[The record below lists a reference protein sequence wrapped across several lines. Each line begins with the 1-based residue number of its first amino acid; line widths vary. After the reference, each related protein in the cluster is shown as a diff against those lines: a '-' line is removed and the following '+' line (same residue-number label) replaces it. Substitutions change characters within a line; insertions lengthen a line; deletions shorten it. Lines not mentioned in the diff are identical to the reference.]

1 MQMSK
6 KYGVKITNH
15 FQKHQITCVPGIKAS
30 NLYKNLKLFAI
41 NKLADKALF
50 SLHLTVNFIKHPSK
64 LAMYTWKAVFKSS
77 SKQ

>member
-41 NKLADKALF
+41 NKLAR
-50 SLHLTVNFIKHPSK
+50 
-64 LAMYTWKAVFKSS
+64 
-77 SKQ
+77 